1 MVFTVTP
8 RKEVVIME
16 KSIYTASPNG
26 TGNSVG
32 KNSQEMHLKKIIR
45 TSVIALVIG
54 GIFLTISIATN
65 LYVMV
70 MEEDRLETTRL
81 LNQYRLGSKALTYAV
96 QAYAVTGD
104 TKYYDDYMRELTTD
118 KTRDKAWEGLEKNN
132 ITQSEWDEMKRIAEL
147 SDALVPLEEQAME
160 AVKNGNQSAAVE
172 YVFGDQYE
180 GDVEVINNQTD
191 LVINRIQDRL
201 DAKKNKLIVIQ
212 SAVEVLFLFSFLYV
226 IRQIMVSIKFSRE
239 ELLVPIIKVSEQ
251 MVAISDGNFHA
262 AFNMKEDG
270 SEVGKMVTAIQFM
283 KDNLVKIIREIT
295 SVLEQM
301 GEGNYEI
308 SLEQNYVGEFCAI
321 KDCFYK
327 ISQEIRH
334 TLQSLRQMSNQIK
347 VGSEQ
352 LSEAASNLAEASTSQ
367 ATTVSDLTALTQ
379 NLYTDMDK
387 NSSDARE
394 CVKIAE
400 GAGKTLL
407 VGNEKMR
414 ELKEAIGEISNCS
427 EEIKTIIHVI
437 KDIASQTNLLSL
449 NAAIEAARAGEAGR
463 GFAVVA
469 EQVKNL
475 AEESAHSA
483 EETTKLIETTV
494 ATVEKGIAIA
504 DETAQNIFEVMQG
517 AHIATDKMGQ
527 ISKLLDQNVQYMKQ
541 VDADLGEI
549 QEVIDT
555 NAATSQETAAISE
568 EQTGQV
574 ETMVDLMNRFVI

>member
-1 MVFTVTP
+1 
-8 RKEVVIME
+8 ME

-54 GIFLTISIATN
+54 GIFLAISIATN

-81 LNQYRLGSKALTYAV
+81 LDQYRLGSKALTYAV

-118 KTRDKAWEGLEKNN
+118 KTRDKAWEGLKKNN

-180 GDVEVINNQTD
+180 GDVEVINDQTD
-191 LVINRIQDRL
+191 LAINRIQDRL

-212 SAVEVLFLFSFLYV
+212 SVVEVLFLFSFLYV

-262 AFNMKEDG
+262 AFDMKEDG

-517 AHIATDKMGQ
+517 AH
-527 ISKLLDQNVQYMKQ
+527 
-541 VDADLGEI
+541 
-549 QEVIDT
+549 
-555 NAATSQETAAISE
+555 
-568 EQTGQV
+568 
-574 ETMVDLMNRFVI
+574 

>member
-1 MVFTVTP
+1 
-8 RKEVVIME
+8 ME

-32 KNSQEMHLKKIIR
+32 KNSQKMHLKKIIR

-347 VGSEQ
+347 VGSQQ

-427 EEIKTIIHVI
+427 EEIKTIIRVI
-437 KDIASQTNLLSL
+437 EDIASQTNLLSL

-475 AEESAHSA
+475 AEESARSA
-483 EETTKLIETTV
+483 GETTKLIETTV

>member
-1 MVFTVTP
+1 
-8 RKEVVIME
+8 ME

-347 VGSEQ
+347 VGSQQ

-427 EEIKTIIHVI
+427 EEIKTIIRVI
-437 KDIASQTNLLSL
+437 EDIASQTNLLSL

-475 AEESAHSA
+475 AEESARSA
-483 EETTKLIETTV
+483 GETTKLIETTV

>member
-1 MVFTVTP
+1 MIQK
-8 RKEVVIME
+8 KEVMIME
-16 KSIYTASPNG
+16 KSIHTASSSG
-26 TGNSVG
+26 TGNAG

-45 TSVIALVIG
+45 TSIITLIIG
-54 GIFLTISIATN
+54 GIFLAISTATN
-65 LYVMV
+65 VYVMV

-81 LNQYRLGSKALTYAV
+81 LDQYRLGSKALTYAV

-132 ITQSEWDEMKRIAEL
+132 ITQTEWDEMKRIAGL
-147 SDALVPLEEQAME
+147 SDALVPLEEKAME
-160 AVKNGNQSAAVE
+160 AVKNGNQSEAIE

-180 GDVEVINNQTD
+180 GDVEVINDQTD
-191 LVINRIQDRL
+191 LVINQIQDRL
-201 DAKKNKLIVIQ
+201 DSKKNILLVIQ
-212 SAVEVLFLFSFLYV
+212 CVVQVLFLFSFLYV
-226 IRQIMVSIKFSRE
+226 IRQIIVSIKFSRE
-239 ELLVPIIKVSEQ
+239 ELLVPIIKVSDQ

-262 AFNMKEDG
+262 EFDMKEDD
-270 SEVGKMVTAIQFM
+270 SEVGRMVTAIQFM
-283 KDNLVKIIREIT
+283 KNNLVKIIREIT
-295 SVLEQM
+295 GVLEQM

-308 SLEQNYVGEFCAI
+308 SLEQNYVGEFGAI

-347 VGSEQ
+347 VGSQQ
-352 LSEAASNLAEASTSQ
+352 LAEAASNLAEASTSQ
-367 ATTVSDLTALTQ
+367 ATTVSDLSTLTE

-387 NSSDARE
+387 NSGEARE
-394 CVKIAE
+394 CVKIASA
-400 GAGKTLL
+400 AGETLM

-427 EEIKTIIHVI
+427 EEIKTIIRVI

-483 EETTKLIETTV
+483 EETTRLIETTV
-494 ATVEKGIAIA
+494 ATVEKGISIA

-517 AHIATDKMGQ
+517 AKTATEKMGQ

-541 VDADLGEI
+541 VDVDLGEI

-568 EQTGQV
+568 EQTCQV
-574 ETMVDLMNRFVI
+574 ETMVNLMDRFVI

>member
-1 MVFTVTP
+1 
-8 RKEVVIME
+8 ME
-16 KSIYTASPNG
+16 KSIHTASSSG
-26 TGNSVG
+26 TGNAG

-45 TSVIALVIG
+45 TSIITLIIG
-54 GIFLTISIATN
+54 GIFLAISTATN
-65 LYVMV
+65 VYVMV

-81 LNQYRLGSKALTYAV
+81 LDQYRLGSKALTYAV

-132 ITQSEWDEMKRIAEL
+132 ITQTEWDEMKRIAGL
-147 SDALVPLEEQAME
+147 SDALVPLEEKAME
-160 AVKNGNQSAAVE
+160 AVKNGNQSEAIE

-180 GDVEVINNQTD
+180 GDVEVINDQTD
-191 LVINRIQDRL
+191 LVINQIQDRL
-201 DAKKNKLIVIQ
+201 DSKKNILLVIQ
-212 SAVEVLFLFSFLYV
+212 CVVQVLFLFSFLYV
-226 IRQIMVSIKFSRE
+226 IRQIIVSIKFSRE
-239 ELLVPIIKVSEQ
+239 ELLVPIIKVSDQ

-262 AFNMKEDG
+262 EFDMKEDD
-270 SEVGKMVTAIQFM
+270 SEVGRMVTAIQFM
-283 KDNLVKIIREIT
+283 KNNLVKIIREIT
-295 SVLEQM
+295 GVLEQM

-308 SLEQNYVGEFCAI
+308 SLEQNYVGEFGAI

-347 VGSEQ
+347 VGSQQ
-352 LSEAASNLAEASTSQ
+352 LAEAASNLAEASTSQ
-367 ATTVSDLTALTQ
+367 ATTVSDLSTLTE

-387 NSSDARE
+387 NSGEARE
-394 CVKIAE
+394 CVKIASA
-400 GAGKTLL
+400 AGETLM

-427 EEIKTIIHVI
+427 EEIKTIIRVI

-483 EETTKLIETTV
+483 EETTRLIETTV
-494 ATVEKGIAIA
+494 ATVEKGISIA

-517 AHIATDKMGQ
+517 AKTATEKMGQ

-541 VDADLGEI
+541 VDVDLGEI

-568 EQTGQV
+568 EQTCQV
-574 ETMVDLMNRFVI
+574 ETMVNLMDRFVI

>member
-1 MVFTVTP
+1 
-8 RKEVVIME
+8 ME
-16 KSIYTASPNG
+16 KSILTASSSG
-26 TGNSVG
+26 TGNAG

-45 TSVIALVIG
+45 TSIITLIVG
-54 GIFLTISIATN
+54 GIFLVISTATN

-81 LNQYRLGSKALTYAV
+81 LDQYRLGSKALTYAV

-132 ITQSEWDEMKRIAEL
+132 ITQAEWNEMKRIAEL
-147 SDALVPLEEQAME
+147 SDTLVPLEEKAME
-160 AVKNGNQSAAVE
+160 AVKNGNQSAAIE

-180 GDVEVINNQTD
+180 GDVEVINDQTD
-191 LVINRIQDRL
+191 LAINQIQNRL
-201 DAKKNKLIVIQ
+201 DSKKNILLIIQ
-212 SAVEVLFLFSFLYV
+212 CVVQVLFLFSFLYV
-226 IRQIMVSIKFSRE
+226 IRQIIVSIKFSRE
-239 ELLVPIIKVSEQ
+239 ELLVPIIKVSDQ

-262 AFNMKEDG
+262 AFDMKEDD
-270 SEVGKMVTAIQFM
+270 SEVGRMVTAILFM
-283 KDNLVKIIREIT
+283 KNNLVKIIREIT
-295 SVLEQM
+295 GVLEQM

-308 SLEQNYVGEFCAI
+308 ALEQNYVGEFGAI
-321 KDCFYK
+321 KECSNK

-347 VGSEQ
+347 VGSQQ
-352 LSEAASNLAEASTSQ
+352 LAEAASNLAEASTSQ
-367 ATTVSDLTALTQ
+367 ATTVSDLSTLTE

-387 NSSDARE
+387 NSGDARE
-394 CVKIAE
+394 CVKIASE
-400 GAGKTLL
+400 AGEMLM
-407 VGNEKMR
+407 VGNDKMR

-427 EEIKTIIHVI
+427 EEIKTIIRVI

-517 AHIATDKMGQ
+517 AKTATEKMGQ

-541 VDADLGEI
+541 VDVDLGEI

-568 EQTGQV
+568 EQTCQV
-574 ETMVDLMNRFVI
+574 ETMVNLMDRFVI